1 MWMQRKKITILCD
14 EKAVRSLNDFTSGPE
29 AEESECVGVPATLEI
44 LREMEMLSDR
54 EGRHIFHL
62 AGIYVRE

>member
-1 MWMQRKKITILCD
+1 MRRNKVTILCD
-14 EKAVRSLNDFTSGPE
+14 EKAVRSLNDFTGGPE
-29 AEESECVGVPATLEI
+29 AEESECVGELPTLEI
-44 LREMEMLSDR
+44 LREIEMLSDT